1 MWGGVQLKLRLKF
14 DLSQQLKFNLSC
26 NSVSDHTIFCFAKN
40 HVLLD
45 TIHTVQISYSINKLP
60 LWIHDA
66 SITKKQTVILRKYN
80 KLGTSWVEVGAKGS
94 GVE

>member
-1 MWGGVQLKLRLKF
+1 MRAQKAIKALRPHIEKA
-14 DLSQQLKFNLSC
+14 SQN
-26 NSVSDHTIFCFAKN
+26 HTTFFFAKN

-80 KLGTSWVEVGAKGS
+80 KPGTCWVEVGAKGS